1 MQRGEIGRLYAGIL
15 GDQRLHGGRGRR
27 EGGIERE
34 KKDRIGGC
42 RMESM
47 RNREKKRYRARE
59 KEGGKRRAGGNG
71 RRTESVRDV
80 ALAVLAGK

>member
-27 EGGIERE
+27 RGRIERE

-47 RNREKKRYRARE
+47 RNREKKKISRAGERGRE
-59 KEGGKRRAGGNG
+59 EESRRERKKDGKRA
-71 RRTESVRDV
+71 
-80 ALAVLAGK
+80 